1 MHFGNIYLFLHIFKK
16 LNMHIIYNN
25 SIPVILKD
33 ISGEFE
39 ISGQAAYWM
48 PQKFRSVRM
57 QIV

>member
-1 MHFGNIYLFLHIFKK
+1 
-16 LNMHIIYNN
+16 MHIIYNN

-39 ISGQAAYWM
+39 ISGQAEYWM